1 MDNYHADEVVSSTV
15 KLFLDTLTTIIGAY
29 PRNSKARLWA
39 LSRLSVNFSG
49 SLKYSVKSRM
59 MKGVLQ
65 ENMRYAIRT
74 LLRTPVFTL
83 TALAALALG
92 IGANTAIFS
101 VIDTVLLKPL
111 GFPDPDRV
119 VVLFQTSP
127 AGDDYR
133 SSATK
138 FNTWCRQTQILQDV
152 SAWEYLGPSINLT
165 GGAYPAQVH
174 TARVSADFFRL
185 LGAPIARGRTFTAG
199 EDRPNGGHVAVL
211 SYGLWQRV
219 FGGDPLAVSKT
230 ISLGGVPYEV
240 VGIVGQSFRT
250 ELDIPPDVWL
260 PFQIDPNSSDQAH
273 YFATIARL
281 RPGVTL
287 DMANAQLSLAANE
300 FRRKFPNIMG
310 LRDGFRVRPY
320 GDAFVSDVRPSLI
333 VLAGAVSFV
342 LLIACANVANLLLV
356 RATGRKREIAIRTAI
371 GAGRGHIIRQ
381 LLTESIVLSM
391 AGGVLGLMFGLAGV
405 RALLAMNHGNIPRIG
420 EHGSAIVMDLRVLAF
435 TVFVS
440 LLTGV
445 FFGLIPALN
454 VSRSDL
460 SAALKEGG
468 RSGASRR
475 QNKTRALF
483 VISETALALVLLMG
497 AALLIRTFV
506 ALRSVDPG
514 FDPRN
519 ILTMRMAL
527 SGPRFEKTSGV
538 NQIVRDAIRRL
549 DALPGVVAAGASYG
563 LPLEG
568 GFGIPFNIVGRPA
581 SNGRY
586 DGRGWINI
594 SPSYFNILRIPLLR
608 GRSFNDRDDAS
619 AGRVAIINQT
629 LARQFWPQ
637 GEPLGERIL
646 LGKGYGPEFEE
657 PAREIVGI
665 VGDVHDLGLNQKPNP
680 MVYVPIAQV
689 TDGIS
694 ALAGRSGSMAWLVR
708 TNVRPYSLERA
719 MERELRESSGGL
731 PVERVRSMEEV
742 MAQSTSRASF
752 NMTLLTIFGC
762 AALVLAVIGIYG
774 LVAYAVE
781 QRVSEIGIR
790 LALGADSAN
799 VRNMVIW
806 QGMRLALIGIAIGIA
821 AAFTLTRLIAK
832 LLFGVQ
838 SWDPLVFATVPL
850 VLTFAS
856 LAAVWLPAL
865 RAARTDPVD
874 ALRHT

>member
-1 MDNYHADEVVSSTV
+1 MME
-15 KLFLDTLTTIIGAY
+15 
-29 PRNSKARLWA
+29 
-39 LSRLSVNFSG
+39 SRLA
-49 SLKYSVKSRM
+49 
-59 MKGVLQ
+59 

-74 LLRTPVFTL
+74 LLKTPVFTV

-111 GFPDPDRV
+111 SFPDPDRV

-138 FNTWCRQTQILQDV
+138 FNGWRRQTEILQDV
-152 SAWEYLGPSINLT
+152 SAWEYLGPSVNVT
-165 GGAYPAQVH
+165 GGAYPAQIH

-185 LGAPIARGRTFTAG
+185 LGAPVAQGRTFTAE
-199 EDRPNGGHVAVL
+199 EDRPNGGRVTVL

-219 FGGDPLAVSKT
+219 FGGDPQAVGKT
-230 ISLGGVPYEV
+230 ISLGGVSYEI
-240 VGIVGQSFRT
+240 VGIVGKDFRT
-250 ELDIPPDVWL
+250 ELDIPPDLWL
-260 PFQIDPNSSDQAH
+260 PFQIDPDSSDQAH

-281 RPGVTL
+281 KPGVTL
-287 DMANAQLSLAANE
+287 DMANAQLPVAADE

-310 LRDGFRVRPY
+310 PRDGFRVRRY

-356 RATGRKREIAIRTAI
+356 RATGRRREISIRAAI

-391 AGGVLGLMFGLAGV
+391 AGGVLGLMLGLAGV
-405 RALLAMNHGNIPRIG
+405 RALLATNPGNIPRIG
-420 EHGSAIVMDLRVLAF
+420 EHGSAIAMDWHVLAF

-440 LLTGV
+440 VLTGV
-445 FFGLIPALN
+445 FFGLVPALD
-454 VSRSDL
+454 VCRSDL
-460 SAALKEGG
+460 AAALKEGG
-468 RSGASRR
+468 GRSGSSRR
-475 QNKTRALF
+475 QNRTRALF

-497 AALLIRTFV
+497 ASLLIRTFV

-514 FDPRN
+514 IDPRN

-527 SGPRFEKTSGV
+527 AGPRFEKTAGV
-538 NQIVRDAIRRL
+538 NQIVRDAIRRM
-549 DALPGVVAAGASYG
+549 DALPGVVAAGASYS
-563 LPLEG
+563 LPIEG
-568 GFGIPFNIVGRPA
+568 GFGIPFNIVGRPV
-581 SNGRY
+581 SNARY
-586 DGRGWINI
+586 DGRGWINV
-594 SPSYFNILRIPLLR
+594 SPGYFDLFKIPVLR
-608 GRSFNDRDDAS
+608 GRDFNDRDDAS

-637 GEPLGERIL
+637 GDPIGERIL
-646 LGKGYGPEFEE
+646 LGKGYGPAFDE

-665 VGDVHDLGLNQKPNP
+665 VGDVHDAGLNQKPNP

-694 ALAGRSGSMAWLVR
+694 ALVAHAGSMAWVVR
-708 TNVRPYSLERA
+708 TRVPPHSLDRVL
-719 MERELRESSGGL
+719 ERELRESSGGL
-731 PVERVRSMEEV
+731 AVERVRSMEEV
-742 MAQSTSRASF
+742 MAQSTSRAGF
-752 NMTLLTIFGC
+752 NMTLLTIFGG
-762 AALVLAVIGIYG
+762 AALLLAVIGIYG
-774 LVAYAVE
+774 LMAYSVE
-781 QRVSEIGIR
+781 QRTSEIGIR
-790 LALGADSAN
+790 LALGAGAAS
-799 VRNMVIW
+799 VRNMVMW
-806 QGMRLALIGIAIGIA
+806 QGMRLALIGVAVGIA
-821 AAFTLTRLIAK
+821 AALALTRLIAN

-838 SWDPLVFATVPL
+838 AWDPLVFATVPL
-850 VLTFAS
+850 VLTAAA
-856 LAAVWLPAL
+856 LGAVWLPAV